1 MMDMLACEI
10 DHCCPEEAVERRK
23 EIKAMRASITKLKHE
38 LEEMRKSR
46 DVSKESG
53 EYAIDHILSSNGVDR
68 NVYFGRTLI
77 GPHIQILLAKRKKIM
92 TELEEEFLQVRQR
105 TLEKN
110 PAANCASSST
120 TIQSSQFFDVPGLS
134 IPKKRLLKYKMGSIN
149 SKSCGRHNVIGKQKK
164 HQ

>member
-110 PAANCASSST
+110 PAANCAS
-120 TIQSSQFFDVPGLS
+120 GLS